1 MSQDPEEPTLENAVR
16 EALALAGVCAV
27 EHRLAPDAEYPDGVP
42 WKYGQRA
49 IQPSH
54 AKNGG

>member
-1 MSQDPEEPTLENAVR
+1 MSQEPEEPTLEGLVK

-27 EHRLAPDAEYPDGVP
+27 EHRLCPDEYYPDGVP
-42 WKYGQRA
+42 WKYKERA

-54 AKNGG
+54 AQHGG